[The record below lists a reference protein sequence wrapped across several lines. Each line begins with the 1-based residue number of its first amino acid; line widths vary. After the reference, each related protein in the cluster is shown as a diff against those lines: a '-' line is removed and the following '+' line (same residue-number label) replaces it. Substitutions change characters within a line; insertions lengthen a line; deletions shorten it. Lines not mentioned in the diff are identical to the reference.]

1 MRIWYNLHPST
12 LTGKMNRQTHTTS
25 TSSSCAQRGLKVSA
39 KTRYGLRILLDVAA
53 HNRDAKPRSIA
64 EIAKSQRISEKFI
77 SRLVIPLREAG
88 LLRSVRGSGGGFRLA
103 RSTEDITLLKVVE
116 TMQGPLAILDCL
128 SDADDGCPRKP
139 NCLAR
144 QIWSD
149 VNTGF
154 MNVLARVTLAR
165 ILDRSPD
172 EAAAMDFCI

>member
-1 MRIWYNLHPST
+1 
-12 LTGKMNRQTHTTS
+12 MNRQTNTIS
-25 TSSSCAQRGLKVSA
+25 KASSCAQRGLKVSA

-64 EIAKSQRISEKFI
+64 EISKSQRISEKFI

-128 SDADDGCPRKP
+128 ADEDGGCVRKP

-154 MNVLARVTLAR
+154 MNVLARVTLAK
-165 ILDRSPD
+165 ILDRSAD
-172 EAAAMDFCI
+172 ESAAMDFCI

>member
-1 MRIWYNLHPST
+1 
-12 LTGKMNRQTHTTS
+12 MNKETDTTS
-25 TSSSCAQRGLKVSA
+25 KASSCAQRGLKVSA

-53 HNRDAKPRSIA
+53 HNRDAKPRSMS
-64 EIAKSQRISEKFI
+64 EISKSQHISEKFI

-103 RSTEDITLLKVVE
+103 RSPEDITLLKIVE

-128 SDADDGCPRKP
+128 ADADCCPRKA

-154 MNVLARVTLAR
+154 MNVLARVTLAK
-165 ILDRSPD
+165 ILDRTP
-172 EAAAMDFCI
+172 EASAAMDFCI

>member
-1 MRIWYNLHPST
+1 MKKQANTISKT
-12 LTGKMNRQTHTTS
+12 
-25 TSSSCAQRGLKVSA
+25 SSCAQRGLKVSA

-64 EIAKSQRISEKFI
+64 EISKAQRISEKFI

-88 LLRSVRGSGGGFRLA
+88 LIRSVRGSGGGFRLA

-128 SDADDGCPRKP
+128 SDAENSCPRKP

-154 MNVLARVTLAR
+154 MNVLARVTLAK

>member
-1 MRIWYNLHPST
+1 
-12 LTGKMNRQTHTTS
+12 MNKETDTTS
-25 TSSSCAQRGLKVSA
+25 KASSCAQRGLKVSA

-53 HNRDAKPRSIA
+53 HNRDAKPRSMS
-64 EIAKSQRISEKFI
+64 EISKSQHISEKFI

-103 RSTEDITLLKVVE
+103 RSPEDITLLKIVE

-128 SDADDGCPRKP
+128 ADADCCSRKA

-154 MNVLARVTLAR
+154 MNVLARVTLAK
-165 ILDRSPD
+165 ILDRTP
-172 EAAAMDFCI
+172 EASAAMDFCI

>member
-1 MRIWYNLHPST
+1 
-12 LTGKMNRQTHTTS
+12 MNRQTNTVS
-25 TSSSCAQRGLKVSA
+25 KASSCAQRGLKVSA

-53 HNRDAKPRSIA
+53 HTRDAKPRSIA
-64 EIAKSQRISEKFI
+64 EIAKSQHISEKFI

-88 LLRSVRGSGGGFRLA
+88 LIRSVRGSGGGFRLA
-103 RSTEDITLLKVVE
+103 RSSEDITLLKIVE

-128 SDADDGCPRKP
+128 TDAENSSCPRKP

-154 MNVLARVTLAR
+154 MNVLARVTLAK
-165 ILDRSPD
+165 ILERKPG
-172 EAAAMDFCI
+172 ETAAMDFCI

>member
-1 MRIWYNLHPST
+1 
-12 LTGKMNRQTHTTS
+12 MNKETDTTS
-25 TSSSCAQRGLKVSA
+25 KASSCAQRGLKVSA
-39 KTRYGLRILLDVAA
+39 KTRYGRRILLDVAA
-53 HNRDAKPRSIA
+53 HNRDAKPRSMS
-64 EIAKSQRISEKFI
+64 EISKSQHISEKFI

-103 RSTEDITLLKVVE
+103 RSPEDITLLKIVE

-128 SDADDGCPRKP
+128 ADADCCSRKA

-154 MNVLARVTLAR
+154 MNVLARVTLAK
-165 ILDRSPD
+165 ILDRTP
-172 EAAAMDFCI
+172 EASAAMDFCI